1 MLKLFIL
8 LSEYASIG
16 GHLDIMKVL
25 IQHGARLHETKRIL
39 DISVSRGYDDIVDF
53 VLSQE
58 YVQFKDKE
66 YALREATIEGHLCV
80 LKTLISPRSQLHQT
94 GYRSA
99 ASRKWSRC

>member
-8 LSEYASIG
+8 LSEYASSG

-25 IQHGARLHETKRIL
+25 IQHGARLHETKGIL
-39 DISVSRGYDDIVDF
+39 DTSVIQGYDDIVDF

-66 YALREATIEGHLCV
+66 YALREATNEGHLCV